1 MSDVRN
7 DNVSVIAPP
16 PAIYAGPLLIGLIL
30 HKVRPAR
37 LGPRWLMTLLGWPLL
52 VAGVALSG
60 WFIVTMRRA
69 DTPIDPRQPVV
80 RLLTGGPFQLS
91 RNPAYTS
98 FALIY
103 TGVASV
109 ANTRWPVFF
118 LPGVLA
124 VMQRGV
130 IEREERYLERAFGD
144 EYRRYKAHVRRWL

>member
-1 MSDVRN
+1 MSDATT
-7 DNVSVIAPP
+7 DNAGVIAPP
-16 PAIYAGPLLIGLIL
+16 PVMYAGPLLLGLLL

-52 VAGVALSG
+52 VAGVTLSS

-80 RLLTGGPFQLS
+80 RLLTDGPFQLS

-118 LPGVLA
+118 SLGCWP
-124 VMQRGV
+124 
-130 IEREERYLERAFGD
+130 
-144 EYRRYKAHVRRWL
+144 